1 VFYLC
6 TPAGFIWLVVV
17 VEDTMAHRQAIRGEG
32 GGLCWCVLTRQYVE
46 VRIVL

>member
-32 GGLCWCVLTRQYVE
+32 GGGCAGVSLQDNM
-46 VRIVL
+46 